1 MNEQRFIMDYAALMR
16 CSTAAARA
24 VYILLEALRQP
35 RNGDDSCLDHDFD
48 SEPMHLLSRSALRW
62 SPSRLFHY

>member
-24 VYILLEALRQP
+24 VYILLEALGQQ
-35 RNGDDSCLDHDFD
+35 RNGTHFPPEEDFD
-48 SEPMHLLSRSALRW
+48 SEPMHMLSRSALQW